1 MQKSGFIIKNDVILI
16 FLCSIFVQFRLR
28 EKQWFVQNL
37 QSFVK
42 IQRLCCNIT
51 LYNDMMNIQERR
63 NDQ

>member
-37 QSFVK
+37 QSFVR
-42 IQRLCCNIT
+42 I
-51 LYNDMMNIQERR
+51 
-63 NDQ
+63 